1 MKLTPYQNWLK
12 NADTFVH
19 GINAS
24 QSAMINKH
32 LKKAYM
38 EGVKQGRIQ
47 ATELAMKS
55 IKLRQMLEVAAKG
68 LP

>member
-24 QSAMINKH
+24 QSSMINKH

-38 EGVKQGRIQ
+38 AGVKQGRIQ

-55 IKLRQMLEVAAKG
+55 IKLRQMLEVAARG

>member
-1 MKLTPYQNWLK
+1 MKLTPYQKWLK
-12 NADTFVH
+12 TADTYVY
-19 GINAS
+19 GVNAS
-24 QSAMINKH
+24 QSTLINKH
-32 LKKAYM
+32 LKKAWAA
-38 EGVKQGRIQ
+38 GVKQGRIE

>member
-1 MKLTPYQNWLK
+1 MRETPYQKWLK
-12 NADTFVH
+12 AADTFVH

-24 QSAMINKH
+24 QSTMINKH

-38 EGVKQGRIQ
+38 AGVKQGRIE

-55 IKLRQMLEVAAKG
+55 IKLRQMLEIAAKG
-68 LP
+68 MP